1 VGIASLFVT
10 VTSTARAQ
18 VELYWSAPETCPQE
32 SDVRARIR
40 SLAGASLAKA
50 ERLRA
55 EGTIARE
62 GERFRLTLRVFDA
75 NEVRERVIES
85 DSCADLSGAAAVALT
100 LLLGEKQAEQ
110 PDGAAGRAG
119 AGGAGGAGGN
129 AASAGSGGG
138 DSPPGNPENKPAG
151 AEEPSDA
158 ADDDEPAA
166 NAGERAWH
174 VLLRAP
180 VVALDVG
187 PLPSPAPNFGLSA
200 GMKFSEW
207 RVLIGAHVSL
217 GQRITSPDEP
227 DIGADL
233 ERRTAWLSACRGFGS
248 ERFELSPCLVLALED
263 VRARGFGMDVVPE
276 SARAIFLAPGVGAT
290 AHLHIADFL
299 SVFVGTSAQ
308 IELTR
313 PRVVIRGVG
322 EIDVLLPASLSVSLG
337 AEWIL

>member
-1 VGIASLFVT
+1 VT
-10 VTSTARAQ
+10 VASTARAQ
-18 VELYWSAPETCPQE
+18 VELYWSAPATCPQE
-32 SDVRARIR
+32 SDVRARIQA
-40 SLAGASLAKA
+40 LAGASLAKA

-75 NEVRERVIES
+75 NDVRERVIES

-100 LLLGEKQAEQ
+100 LLLGEKQVEQ

-119 AGGAGGAGGN
+119 AGGAGGDGSKAS
-129 AASAGSGGG
+129 SAGSAGL
-138 DSPPGNPENKPAG
+138 DSPRGNPENRPAE
-151 AEEPSDA
+151 AEDASDVA
-158 ADDDEPAA
+158 DDEPAA

-248 ERFELSPCLVLALED
+248 ARFELSPCLVLALED

-276 SARAIFLAPGVGAT
+276 SPRAVFLAPGVGAT

-299 SVFVGTSAQ
+299 SVFAGASGQ
-308 IELTR
+308 IELAR